1 MFLGN
6 TFLSSF
12 LRVAPT
18 PASTDNEGVECLLEE
33 GELAWLL
40 ASVLSVCKRD
50 VPALASGSV
59 GDEELLLLLDALG
72 EGRG

>member
-40 ASVLSVCKRD
+40 ASVLRVCKRD
-50 VPALASGSV
+50 VPALASISV
-59 GDEELLLLLDALG
+59 GEELPLLDVLG